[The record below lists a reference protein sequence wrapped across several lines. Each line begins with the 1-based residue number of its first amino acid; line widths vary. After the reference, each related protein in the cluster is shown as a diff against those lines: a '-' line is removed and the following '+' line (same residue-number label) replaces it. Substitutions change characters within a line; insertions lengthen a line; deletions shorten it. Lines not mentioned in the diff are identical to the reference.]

1 MAIRGQ
7 PDNIDYA
14 SPTQFQ
20 LTINQLPEVQFFV
33 NSLTLPGVNMGE
45 TVIPTPLKQIPTMG
59 DEITFENLTL
69 SFLVNETFD
78 NYMEIHNWLMA
89 IGFPQ
94 SNSQFSNFRSNQA
107 VTPSTTL
114 GKTTDIG
121 EVSKA
126 TPVRSM
132 FSDAT
137 ITLLTNKNNPIA
149 EVKFEDLYPVSLS
162 SLEFSQEQSS
172 VDYLKATADFQYK
185 YYTINKFV

>member
-94 SNSQFSNFRSNQA
+94 SNSQFSDFRLNQS

-121 EVSKA
+121 QTSKA

>member
-94 SNSQFSNFRSNQA
+94 SNSQFSDFRANQS

-121 EVSKA
+121 QTSKA
-126 TPVRSM
+126 ILGNSGVFYIYLEKLNIAQDLPSYLSFSTNLSGSKTNNLNTKVYEALKDISEVVDNRSL
-132 FSDAT
+132 F
-137 ITLLTNKNNPIA
+137 
-149 EVKFEDLYPVSLS
+149 Y
-162 SLEFSQEQSS
+162 
-172 VDYLKATADFQYK
+172 
-185 YYTINKFV
+185 